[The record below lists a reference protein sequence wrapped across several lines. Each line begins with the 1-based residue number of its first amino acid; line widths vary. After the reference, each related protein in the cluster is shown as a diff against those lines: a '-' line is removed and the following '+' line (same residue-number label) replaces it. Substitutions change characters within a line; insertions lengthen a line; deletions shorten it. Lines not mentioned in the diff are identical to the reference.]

1 MDLRKC
7 ILTKNA
13 CYKAGRKITPS
24 GVMWHSTGVNNP
36 NLKRYVQPDDGK
48 LGKNPNG
55 NHWNQNKPDGREVCV
70 HAFIGKDKNGDVC
83 TYQTLPWNY
92 RGWHCGG
99 SGNSEYISFEI
110 CEDDLKDKNYFN
122 KVYKEAVELTAYLC
136 KKYGLNPK
144 GKNVII
150 CHQDGYKLGI
160 ASNHS
165 DVYHW
170 FNKYGKDMNDVRKD
184 VAKAMRDPSYTP
196 PVTSSNSTSDKT
208 SNSSSSKTT
217 LKVDGYWGSKTTRR
231 LQEIFGTTVDGKVSN
246 QFKAYKAGNPG
257 LDSGWEWESD
267 PDGYSPLIKAIQK
280 KVGATQDG
288 HIGPNTIKKIQ
299 KWLGCAQDGCFSGPS
314 PCIKKLQQW
323 CNKQK

>member
-7 ILTKNA
+7 LLTKNA
-13 CYKAGRKITPS
+13 CYKAGDKITPK

-55 NHWNQNKPDGREVCV
+55 NDWNRNKPDGRSVCV

-99 SGNSEYISFEI
+99 SGNSRYISFEI
-110 CEDDLKDKNYFN
+110 CEDNLKDEEYF
-122 KVYKEAVELTAYLC
+122 KAVYKEAVELTAYLC
-136 KKYGLNPK
+136 KKYDLNPK

-150 CHQDGYKLGI
+150 CHQDGYKLGL

-170 FNKYGKDMNDVRKD
+170 FNKHGKDMDDVRRD
-184 VAKAMRDPSYTP
+184 VAKAMKGDDTTVDVVHETTDKVEPSK
-196 PVTSSNSTSDKT
+196 KT
-208 SNSSSSKTT
+208 IT
-217 LKVDGYWGSKTTRR
+217 VDGYWGSNTTRR

-246 QFKAYKAGNPG
+246 QYKVYKSDNPG
-257 LDSGWEWESD
+257 LDSGWEWKDNPS
-267 PDGYSPLIKAIQK
+267 GSSPLIKAIQK
-280 KVGATQDG
+280 KVGVTKDG
-288 HIGPNTIKKIQ
+288 HIGPKTIKAIQ
-299 KWLGCAQDGCFSGPS
+299 KWMGTTEDGKFSGPS

-323 CNKQK
+323 CNKQ